1 MSMQILATKLY
12 IPAPRPDLVSRP
24 RLIDRLNTGLQGK
37 LTLVSAPVGFGKT
50 TLVTEWISN
59 GDYPA
64 AWLSLDEDSNA
75 PIRFLTY
82 VVAALQ
88 TVAPEIG
95 ASFRNLLQSPQPPP
109 LDSLLTPLL
118 NEIATIPHDF
128 VFVLDD
134 YHVLDST
141 EINSA
146 LTFLIDNQ
154 PPQMHLIITTREDPR
169 LPLARL
175 RAHGQLTEL
184 RAADLRFSPDEAAA
198 FLNHA
203 MGFNLST
210 EDITA
215 LETRT
220 EGWIAGLQLA
230 AISMQG
236 QPDVGRF
243 IASFTGSHH
252 FVLDYLVEE
261 VLNHQPTHIYGF
273 LLKTS
278 ILDRMCASLCDAM
291 LQDEAH
297 TAADML
303 EHIRQANLFLIP
315 LDNERYWYRY
325 HHLFGDLLRKRLGQS
340 SDIDVNTLHIRA
352 SRWYEANGFEVE
364 AFQHAAAAGDLDRAE
379 QLIEGNGTPLY
390 LRGGV
395 APILRWLSSLSGS
408 TFDKRPSLL
417 VTYAVA
423 STVAGQQVDHVEERL
438 HAAENALRN
447 EPQDTRNRHLT
458 GQIAAVRGM
467 LAVPHGDIETMLSQS
482 NLALEMLHTDSR
494 SMRLFALWTN
504 GLAHQQSGEHET
516 ARQIYAEVVSI
527 GEEMGNTMMMLAVL
541 TNLGQLQEKENQL
554 HQAQVSYQRVLALV
568 GEPPWS
574 MACEAYLGLARIH
587 YAGNDL
593 EQAEYFG
600 QQGYEL
606 GCKIESVNTPIKS
619 GILLARVR
627 IARGDLNGAASILVE
642 SEQLIEQRGFTDEL
656 PQIHA
661 EQARIQQ
668 MMTQGSSSPVSQPL
682 VEPLSERELEVL
694 RLVAEGLSNREIGER
709 LFLALDTIK
718 GNNRRI
724 YAKLGVQ
731 RRTEAIARAHEL
743 DLL

>member
-1 MSMQILATKLY
+1 MQILATKLY
-12 IPAPRPDLVSRP
+12 IPEPRSDLVSRP

-64 AWLSLDEDSNA
+64 AWLSLDEDNNT

-95 ASFRNLLQSPQPPP
+95 ASFRNLLQSPRPPP
-109 LDSLLTPLL
+109 IDSLLTPLL
-118 NEIATIPHDF
+118 NQIAAMPHDF
-128 VFVLDD
+128 IFVLDD

-141 EINSA
+141 EIDSA

-154 PPQMHLIITTREDPR
+154 LPQMHLIITTREDPR

-175 RAHGQLTEL
+175 RARGQLTEL

-198 FLNHA
+198 FLNHT
-203 MGFNLST
+203 MGFDLSF

-215 LETRT
+215 LERRT
-220 EGWIAGLQLA
+220 EGWVAGLQLA

-236 QPDVGRF
+236 QPNVRRF

-261 VLNHQPTHIYGF
+261 VLNHQPTHIYEF

-278 ILDRMCASLCDAM
+278 ILDRMCASLCDAV

-315 LDNERYWYRY
+315 LDNERHEYRY

-352 SRWYEANGFEVE
+352 SRWYEANGSEVE
-364 AFQHAAAAGDLDRAE
+364 AFQHAAAAGDQDYAE
-379 QLIEGNGTPLY
+379 QIIEGNGTPLY

-395 APILRWLSSLSGS
+395 APILAWLSSLPGS
-408 TFDKRPSLL
+408 TFDKKPSLL
-417 VTYAVA
+417 VTYSVA
-423 STVAGQQVDHVEERL
+423 STISGWQIDHVEDRL
-438 HAAENALRN
+438 HAAETAL
-447 EPQDTRNRHLT
+447 QDVQQDVGSRHLL

-467 LAVPHGDIETMLSQS
+467 LAVPRGDIETMLSQS
-482 NLALEMLHTDSR
+482 SFALELLPGDSV

-504 GLAHQQSGEHET
+504 GLAHQQRGEHDA
-516 ARQIYAEVVSI
+516 ARQVFMETVSSS
-527 GEEMGNTMMMLAVL
+527 EATGNTMMALAAL
-541 TNLGQLQEKENQL
+541 TGLGQLQERGNRL
-554 HQAQVSYQRVLALV
+554 RQAQQSYQRVMDLV
-568 GEPPWS
+568 GHPPWP
-574 MACEAYLGLARIH
+574 MACEACLGL
-587 YAGNDL
+587 
-593 EQAEYFG
+593 
-600 QQGYEL
+600 
-606 GCKIESVNTPIKS
+606 V
-619 GILLARVR
+619 V
-627 IARGDLNGAASILVE
+627 
-642 SEQLIEQRGFTDEL
+642 
-656 PQIHA
+656 
-661 EQARIQQ
+661 
-668 MMTQGSSSPVSQPL
+668 
-682 VEPLSERELEVL
+682 
-694 RLVAEGLSNREIGER
+694 
-709 LFLALDTIK
+709 
-718 GNNRRI
+718 
-724 YAKLGVQ
+724 
-731 RRTEAIARAHEL
+731 
-743 DLL
+743 

>member
-1 MSMQILATKLY
+1 MQILATKLY
-12 IPAPRPDLVSRP
+12 IPEPRSDLVSRP

-50 TLVTEWISN
+50 TLITEWISN

-64 AWLSLDEDSNA
+64 AWLSLDEDNNA

-95 ASFRNLLQSPQPPP
+95 ASFRNLLQSPRPPP
-109 LDSLLTPLL
+109 IDSLLTPLL
-118 NEIATIPHDF
+118 NEIAAMPHDF

-141 EINSA
+141 EIDSA

-154 PPQMHLIITTREDPR
+154 PPQMHLIITTREDPH

-175 RAHGQLTEL
+175 RARGQLTEL

-203 MGFNLST
+203 MGFNLSS

-236 QPDVGRF
+236 QPDVRGF

-278 ILDRMCASLCDAM
+278 ILDRMCAPLCDAV

-303 EHIRQANLFLIP
+303 EQIRQANLFLIP
-315 LDNERYWYRY
+315 LDNERHWYRY

-340 SDIDVNTLHIRA
+340 SDIDVDTLHIRA

-364 AFQHAAAAGDLDRAE
+364 AFLHAAAAGDLDCAE

-408 TFDKRPSLL
+408 TFDKKPSLL
-417 VTYAVA
+417 VSYALA
-423 STVAGQQVDHVEERL
+423 STVAGQQIDHVEDRL
-438 HAAENALRN
+438 QAAETAL
-447 EPQDTRNRHLT
+447 QDEQQDVGNRHLI

-467 LAVPHGDIETMLSQS
+467 LAVPRGDIETMLSQS
-482 NLALEMLHTDSR
+482 SFALELLRGDSV
-494 SMRLFALWTN
+494 SMRLFALWTK
-504 GLAHQQSGEHET
+504 GLAHQQRGEHDA
-516 ARQIYAEVVSI
+516 ARQVFTEIVSSS
-527 GEEMGNTMMMLAVL
+527 EATGNTMMELAAL
-541 TNLGQLQEKENQL
+541 TGLGQLQERGNHL
-554 HQAQVSYQRVLALV
+554 RQAQQSYQRVMDLV
-568 GEPPWS
+568 GHPPWP
-574 MACEAYLGLARIH
+574 MACEACLGLARIS
-587 YAGNDL
+587 YTGNDL
-593 EQAEYFG
+593 DQAEHYAR
-600 QQGYEL
+600 QGLEL
-606 GCKIESVNTPIKS
+606 GRQLENVSTPIECS
-619 GILLARVR
+619 ILLAQVQ
-627 IARGDLNGAASILVE
+627 ISHGNLSDAE
-642 SEQLIEQRGFTDEL
+642 SDVG
-656 PQIHA
+656 
-661 EQARIQQ
+661 
-668 MMTQGSSSPVSQPL
+668 
-682 VEPLSERELEVL
+682 
-694 RLVAEGLSNREIGER
+694 GE
-709 LFLALDTIK
+709 
-718 GNNRRI
+718 
-724 YAKLGVQ
+724 
-731 RRTEAIARAHEL
+731 
-743 DLL
+743 

>member
-1 MSMQILATKLY
+1 MSTQILATKLY

-64 AWLSLDEDSNA
+64 AWLSLDEDDNT

-95 ASFRNLLQSPQPPP
+95 SSFRNLLQSPRPPP
-109 LDSLLTPLL
+109 VGSLLTPLL
-118 NEIATIPHDF
+118 NEIATMPHDF

-141 EINSA
+141 EIDSA

-154 PPQMHLIITTREDPR
+154 PPQMHLIMTTREDPR

-175 RAHGQLTEL
+175 RARGQLTEL

-203 MGFNLST
+203 MGFNLSS

-215 LETRT
+215 LENRT

-236 QPDVGRF
+236 QPDVRRF

-278 ILDRMCASLCDAM
+278 ILDRMCAPLCDAV

-315 LDNERYWYRY
+315 LDNERHWYRY
-325 HHLFGDLLRKRLGQS
+325 HRLFGDLLRKRLGQS

-352 SRWYEANGFEVE
+352 SKWYEANGFEVE
-364 AFQHAAAAGDLDRAE
+364 AFQHAAAAGDLDYAE
-379 QLIEGNGTPLY
+379 QLIEGSDTPLY

-408 TFDKRPSLL
+408 TFDKKPSLL

-423 STVAGQQVDHVEERL
+423 STVGGQQIDHVEDRL
-438 HAAENALRN
+438 QAAETALQDK
-447 EPQDTRNRHLT
+447 PQDARNRHLI

-467 LAVPHGDIETMLSQS
+467 LAVPRRDIETMLSQS
-482 NLALEMLHTDSR
+482 SLALELLHRDSV
-494 SMRLFALWTN
+494 SMRLFALWTK
-504 GLAHQQSGEHET
+504 GSAHQQRDEHDAARQVFTET
-516 ARQIYAEVVSI
+516 AASSETT
-527 GEEMGNTMMMLAVL
+527 GNTMMALAAL
-541 TNLGQLQEKENQL
+541 TGLGQLQERENHL
-554 HQAQVSYQRVLALV
+554 RQAQQSYQRAMDLV
-568 GEPPWS
+568 GHPPWP
-574 MACEAYLGLARIH
+574 MVCEACLGLARIH
-587 YAGNDL
+587 YTWNDL
-593 EQAEYFG
+593 DQAEHYAR
-600 QQGYEL
+600 QGLEL
-606 GCKIESVNTPIKS
+606 GRQIENVATPIECS
-619 GILLARVR
+619 ILLARVQ
-627 IARGDLNGAASILVE
+627 ISRGNLSDAESTLAE
-642 SEQLIEQRGFTDEL
+642 SEWLIEQRGFTDRL
-656 PQIHA
+656 PQVHA

-668 MMTQGSSSPVSQPL
+668 STNDSHQTPASQPL
-682 VEPLSERELEVL
+682 IEPLSERELDVL
-694 RLVAEGLSNREIGER
+694 RLVAEGLTNREIAER

-743 DLL
+743 GLV